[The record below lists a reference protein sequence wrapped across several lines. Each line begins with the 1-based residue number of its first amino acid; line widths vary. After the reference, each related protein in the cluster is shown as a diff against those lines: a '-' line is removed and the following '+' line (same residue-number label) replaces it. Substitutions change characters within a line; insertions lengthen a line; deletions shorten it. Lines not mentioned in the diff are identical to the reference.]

1 MKTTLSTNQAA
12 HLLLADENADWS
24 YNGAMA
30 LCEHLEQLEEYEE
43 EIEFD
48 RVAIRCEF
56 SQYDSAADCAKD
68 YSVVFP
74 DTCPYCGEGI
84 IEEDGNTCPDCEQ
97 NVIEAASM
105 DYLQENTTVIEFDG
119 GIIIQQF

>member
-30 LCEHLEQLEEYEE
+30 LCEYLEQLEEYEE

-56 SQYDSAADCAKD
+56 SQYGSA
-68 YSVVFP
+68 F
-74 DTCPYCGEGI
+74 
-84 IEEDGNTCPDCEQ
+84 
-97 NVIEAASM
+97 EAAKEYH
-105 DYLQENTTVIEFDG
+105 DECEDNEEALEYLQENTTVIEFEG